1 MQEVYLA
8 LFCIKGETGFLV
20 LYFSVW
26 AEHQPQLRRASL
38 LLTCFWAPR
47 TVLLLALHM
56 TVHALIYRR
65 LIQDG
70 CSAGPGWLQC
80 RSSHMVVPTAFR
92 VELHSSQRPAATLTH
107 LRNPRPQAW
116 DLPQPG
122 APAHAGAGGALKRVI
137 VLTSSGCSE
146 ERARPSGGWGSTS
159 GSAEAGGA
167 PPVNM
172 PWITTCRWHGTA
184 AFSTDYSLLS
194 VG

>member
-26 AEHQPQLRRASL
+26 AEHRPQLRRASL
-38 LLTCFWAPR
+38 RLTCLGAPR
-47 TVLLLALHM
+47 TLLLLALHT
-56 TVHALIYRR
+56 TVHALIYPEA
-65 LIQDG
+65 D
-70 CSAGPGWLQC
+70 PGRFRC
-80 RSSHMVVPTAFR
+80 RSSHTAVPTAFH

-107 LRNPRPQAW
+107 LRNPRPQAC
-116 DLPQPG
+116 DLPQL
-122 APAHAGAGGALKRVI
+122 AARAHAGAGGALKCVS

-146 ERARPSGGWGSTS
+146 ERARPSGGWGSKS

-172 PWITTCRWHGTA
+172 PCITTRRRHGTA